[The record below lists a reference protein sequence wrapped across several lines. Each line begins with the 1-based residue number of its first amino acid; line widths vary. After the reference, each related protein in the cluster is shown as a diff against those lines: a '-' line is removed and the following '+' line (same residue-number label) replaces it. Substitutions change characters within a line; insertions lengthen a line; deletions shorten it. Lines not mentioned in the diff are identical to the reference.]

1 MSADWLFLSAVGGNL
16 PQDSPQAIGRLWV
29 NFDNPW
35 SVDESPICH
44 HFHMASPCVHIC
56 LCVQISLFKG
66 HWSYW
71 VGAYPNDLMLTY
83 LYKDPILK

>member
-1 MSADWLFLSAVGGNL
+1 MAPTTEMYRPIVLEAGRCQQGWLFLSTVGGNL

-44 HFHMASPCVHIC
+44 HFHMASPCVYIC
-56 LCVQISLFKG
+56 LCVQISLF
-66 HWSYW
+66 
-71 VGAYPNDLMLTY
+71 
-83 LYKDPILK
+83 